1 MSIEMVRGPVLI
13 RSWHQSDAVGLARV
27 IADNLDHLRP
37 WLPWA
42 HELPANRARIR
53 ASTGAFLLEAVTK
66 PDELV
71 GMFSDGQVA
80 GGSGLH
86 PRIGPG
92 GFEIGYWVRQD
103 FTRRGIATAAAHA
116 LTDHAFSRPDID
128 RIEIRHDRAN
138 VASEGVPRRLGYSLV
153 GEEPSVAV
161 TPEQIGVH
169 LVWRITRD
177 EWTAKRGP

>member
-1 MSIEMVRGPVLI
+1 MPIEMVSGPVLI
-13 RSWHQSDAVGLARV
+13 RSWHQSDAPGLARV

-42 HELPANRARIR
+42 HELPASRARIR

-71 GMFSDGQVA
+71 GIFSGGQVA

-103 FTRRGIATAAAHA
+103 FTRRGIATAAARA
-116 LTDHAFSRPDID
+116 LTDHAFCRPDID

-138 VASEGVPRRLGYSLV
+138 VASEGVPRRLGYALV
-153 GEEPSVAV
+153 GEEPSLAV
-161 TPEQIGVH
+161 TPEQSGVH

-177 EWTAKRGP
+177 AWSAQQGP

>member
-1 MSIEMVRGPVLI
+1 MSIEIVRGPVLI
-13 RSWHQSDAVGLARV
+13 RSWRQSDAAGLTRV

-66 PDELV
+66 PDESV
-71 GMFSDGQVA
+71 GVFCDGRLA

-92 GFEIGYWVRQD
+92 GLEIGYWVRKD
-103 FTRRGIATAAAHA
+103 FTRRGIATAAARA

-128 RIEIRHDRAN
+128 RVEIHHDRAN
-138 VASEGVPRRLGYSLV
+138 VASEGVPRRLGYCLV
-153 GEEPSVAV
+153 GEAPSVAV
-161 TPEQIGVH
+161 TPEQSGVH
-169 LVWRITRD
+169 LIWRITRD
-177 EWTAKRGP
+177 EWAAQQGP